1 MPVEILMP
9 AVSPSMTEGSIA
21 HWLKQEGEAIKRGE
35 PLVEVET
42 DKAMVEVES
51 QHDGILGRILVGDG
65 TSGIQVGTVIALLAI
80 DGEDPRAIT
89 MTKVTV
95 QAVKDKE
102 ASITVSAPTP
112 RSTHQNHG
120 RIMASP
126 LARRIAR
133 TRNIELAHL
142 SGSGPGGRILKADV
156 EAALRIASVPALAS
170 TADTGVTNDAGYEDI
185 PHTNIRRIIAQ
196 RLTEAKQS
204 VPHFYLTVDCN
215 VDALMKLRSQVEGQ
229 ASDIKASVNDF
240 IVKAAALALKRVPA
254 INASW
259 GNDAV
264 RRYKKVDISVA
275 VATPGGLVTP
285 IVRNADEKSLRQI
298 SAEIRQL
305 AARAREGRLRPDEF
319 QGGSFTISNLGMF
332 GIREFAAIINPP
344 QACILAVGASEQRAV
359 VRDGALAIATQMTC
373 TLSADHRVVDGAIA
387 AEFLAA
393 FRSIIETPL
402 LMLI

>member
-1 MPVEILMP
+1 
-9 AVSPSMTEGSIA
+9 MTEGSIA
-21 HWLKQEGEAIKRGE
+21 HWLKQEGEAIKTGE

-42 DKAMVEVES
+42 DKAVVEVES
-51 QHDGILGRILVGDG
+51 QHDGILGRILVEDG

-80 DGEDPRAIT
+80 DGEDPRALT
-89 MTKVTV
+89 MTNVTV
-95 QAVKDKE
+95 QAVNDKE
-102 ASITVSAPTP
+102 ASITVSAPIP
-112 RSTHQNHG
+112 RSTHLNHG

-133 TRNIELAHL
+133 TRNIELANL

-170 TADTGVTNDAGYEDI
+170 TADAGVTNDAGYEDI

-254 INASW
+254 LNTSW